1 METNRL
7 QIRDDIN
14 TLDTDFRAE
23 VVVAGL
29 LKAEQDEDRIVIV
42 RQRGNMRDV
51 SKDVSKTEYV
61 YSDYDLLEYLY
72 IYTNRLGIYDSLPEG
87 IFHQP
92 ENSRRLRSTEDVVR
106 EIRSQRE
113 EEKLARRFFRP
124 FEMAIDQLLV
134 DAQLYEQKF
143 DKAHVY
149 GNLCNIL
156 KEQWHILRYMNL
168 RQGILFLRI
177 VPLIAEVLQ
186 DYEKMSAVM
195 SIILN
200 CPVCIKE
207 GRKSDNVLPDREK
220 DGLGKFKL
228 GVNFVLGKIVE
239 SDNPDLNIVIGPIN
253 TIEMKSFRSNG
264 NNKQILKRL
273 IDMIIP
279 FDRNKN
285 IEYRLSKTD
294 TKFRLSGKGHAT
306 YLGINTRL

>member
-29 LKAEQDEDRIVIV
+29 LKVEQDEDRIVIV

-149 GNLCNIL
+149 SNLCNIL

-186 DYEKMSAVM
+186 DYEKMGAVM

-207 GRKSDNVLPDREK
+207 GRKSDKVLPDREK
-220 DGLGKFKL
+220 NGLGKFKL

>member
-186 DYEKMSAVM
+186 DYEKMGAVM

-207 GRKSDNVLPDREK
+207 GRKSDKVLPDREK
-220 DGLGKFKL
+220 NGLGKFKL

>member
-149 GNLCNIL
+149 DNLCNIL

-177 VPLIAEVLQ
+177 VPLITEVLQ

-207 GRKSDNVLPDREK
+207 GRKSDKVLPDREK

-228 GVNFVLGKIVE
+228 GVSFVLGKIVE